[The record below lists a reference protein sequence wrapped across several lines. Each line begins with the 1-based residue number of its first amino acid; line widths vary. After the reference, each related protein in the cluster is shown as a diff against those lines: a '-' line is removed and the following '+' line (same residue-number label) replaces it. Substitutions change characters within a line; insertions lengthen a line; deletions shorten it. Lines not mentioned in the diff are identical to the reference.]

1 MEDNPRH
8 ISILLKRMSVLYGF
22 VIIQANGI
30 PGYRLVGM
38 ASGSMSERVGGVL
51 VVLQGLSW
59 KVRLTLEGTM
69 GSRCKSNFTFASEN
83 PKLPT
88 RIH

>member
-59 KVRLTLEGTM
+59 KVRVTLEGTAYL
-69 GSRCKSNFTFASEN
+69 GRYDGKQVQVQFYICK
-83 PKLPT
+83 
-88 RIH
+88 